1 MSLAMRNVQQVNS
14 VNGYRHNVVPAAAVW
29 NGGAPSGVGRRGHTV
44 RTVPGGYRTS
54 TRSVL
59 CHDSAFKPS
68 NENTATSE
76 RATVSSFGAKARD
89 MGIGLLF
96 GLVLIGSLF
105 MGSGEQQMNEDI
117 AQLETSLV
125 AQ

>member
-14 VNGYRHNVVPAAAVW
+14 MNGCHRNVVPAAAVW
-29 NGGAPSGVGRRGHTV
+29 NGGAPTGMGRRGHTV
-44 RTVPGGYRTS
+44 RTVPSGHRTS
-54 TRSVL
+54 TRSVP
-59 CHDSAFKPS
+59 CREVVTNSS
-68 NENTATSE
+68 NEDTGTIEPVAH
-76 RATVSSFGAKARD
+76 SSLGAKARD

-105 MGSGEQQMNEDI
+105 MGSGEQQMNEGI

-125 AQ
+125 AH